1 MVIDKHIEV
10 KKMPN
15 RLIIPVEDKSGLDAK
30 VAEHFGRAPYYAVID
45 LDEKGKTLTVKTE
58 PNTNEH
64 MGGTGHPH
72 DSLLTLKPT
81 AIVARGMGPGGLQ
94 SFQGAGVTVL
104 KAVDDTVKATLASFK
119 EGKLTELTGGCE
131 HAHHHEHF

>member
-1 MVIDKHIEV
+1 MANK
-10 KKMPN
+10 
-15 RLIIPVEDKSGLDAK
+15 LIIPVEDTSGLDAK
-30 VAEHFGRAPYYAVID
+30 VAEHFGRASYYAVID
-45 LDEKGKTLTVKTE
+45 LDEKDQTLTVKTL

-72 DSLLTLKPT
+72 DSLLTLKPNVII
-81 AIVARGMGPGGLQ
+81 AYGMGPSGLQ
-94 SFQGAGVTVL
+94 SFQGAGVKVL
-104 KAVDDTVKATLASFK
+104 KAVDDTVKATLASFR

>member
-1 MVIDKHIEV
+1 MVIKQITEE
-10 KKMPN
+10 KKLPN
-15 RLIIPVEDKSGLDAK
+15 RLVIPVEDKSGLDAK

-58 PNTNEH
+58 TNTNEH

-81 AIVARGMGPGGLQ
+81 AIIACGMGPGGLQ
-94 SFQGAGVTVL
+94 SFKNAGVTVL
-104 KAVDDTVKATLASFK
+104 KAVDDTVKATLVSFK
-119 EGKLTELTGGCE
+119 EGKLAELTGGCE
-131 HAHHHEHF
+131 HAHHHEHL